1 MYVEQHQMKQYIDAL
16 FLYAGSRSGLSRNQ
30 SSVEVHEEPQTS
42 GRINYGTN
50 QGSSV
55 PAFANLSAPLDL
67 CPEDDTLF
75 AISGEVNTLG
85 QSPLCH
91 VEAEPNR
98 ARFLP
103 VSETGDLPLAHKE
116 AAQHSR
122 RHDSAA
128 RANQQPEVITSG
140 RKSNRG
146 SDNIV

>member
-1 MYVEQHQMKQYIDAL
+1 ML
-16 FLYAGSRSGLSRNQ
+16 AGNLSRNQ
-30 SSVEVHEEPQTS
+30 SSVEVHEEPRTS

-50 QGSSV
+50 QDSSV
-55 PAFANLSAPLDL
+55 PAFANLSAQPVL

-75 AISGEVNTLG
+75 AISGEVNVLG

-103 VSETGDLPLAHKE
+103 ASETRDLPPAPKK
-116 AAQHSR
+116 
-122 RHDSAA
+122 AA
-128 RANQQPEVITSG
+128 RHSGRLDPSARSNQQSEVIVSG
-140 RKSNRG
+140 RKSDRR